1 VDEKTNP
8 SCSSFG
14 NLPLGEDYTKDVQP
28 RCNCGALLPEDAR
41 FCHKCG
47 KPQYEEDI
55 VRLSAA
61 DSAPAPLPP
70 PLQLASARL
79 SRIGFRNP
87 RAVGITLTVAALSL
101 VALSVVAQIGVPPLG
116 LLILCAAGFAA
127 ARLYRN
133 RTAEPLT
140 PIGGATLGAMTYL
153 WLFVVAAIGTIFTL
167 STQDGRNM
175 LKAAMPQAPELDKI
189 LNDPSQ
195 FMVVMV
201 AALVLSF
208 FIGTLAAAF
217 GGMLAARLQPRGG
230 QSS

>member
-1 VDEKTNP
+1 
-8 SCSSFG
+8 
-14 NLPLGEDYTKDVQP
+14 LPLGEDYTGDVQP

-55 VRLSAA
+55 VRLSAQ
-61 DSAPAPLPP
+61 DFAPAPVPP
-70 PLQLASARL
+70 AVQAAPARL

-87 RAVGITLTVAALSL
+87 RAVGVTLTMAAVSL

-116 LLILCAAGFAA
+116 LLILCAAGFSA
-127 ARLYRN
+127 ARIYRS
-133 RTAEPLT
+133 RTSEPLT

-153 WLFVVAAIGTIFTL
+153 WLFLVAAVATIFTL
-167 STQDGRNM
+167 STEEGRNM
-175 LKAAMPQAPELDKI
+175 LKAALPQAPELAKV

-195 FMVVMV
+195 FIMVMV

-208 FIGTLAAAF
+208 FVGTLTAAF

-230 QSS
+230 RPS